1 MYIQALV
8 VPAEM
13 NTLYSYAASLISIS
27 HVSKIHQ
34 VQLLLQD
41 MTQTH
46 PV

>member
-1 MYIQALV
+1 MPQDICSGLGSTCRNKCSIALR
-8 VPAEM
+8 
-13 NTLYSYAASLISIS
+13 SIS
-27 HVSKIHQ
+27 DVSEIYQ